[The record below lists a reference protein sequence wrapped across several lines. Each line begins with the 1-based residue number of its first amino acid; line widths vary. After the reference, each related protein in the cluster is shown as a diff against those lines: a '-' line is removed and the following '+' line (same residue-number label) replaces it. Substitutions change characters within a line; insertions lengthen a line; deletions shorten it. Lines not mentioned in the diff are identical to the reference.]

1 MSDHL
6 EKVSNYIFKIKENV
20 ERVGWATPYE
30 VNQLLTLYLDN
41 VQYCTELEKKLEYAL
56 ETKGE
61 YLEIDKVV
69 N

>member
-1 MSDHL
+1 
-6 EKVSNYIFKIKENV
+6 
-20 ERVGWATPYE
+20 
-30 VNQLLTLYLDN
+30 LLTLYLDN